1 MFIRRSTY
9 TRLRTRAEAY
19 SQAYVDAR
27 RAQNRK
33 ATPAAKRTKRLA
45 LACLRYRG
53 ELARQRAGHQAEL
66 ARQQRRIDRLQ
77 GQLDDVLGLN
87 SDQVLA
93 GEHWQQRRPDKPY
106 TATAV
111 AK

>member
-9 TRLRTRAEAY
+9 RRLRARAEAY

-27 RAQNRK
+27 RAENRK

-45 LACLRYRG
+45 LACLRYRV
-53 ELARQRAGHQAEL
+53 ELAEQRASYEAAL
-66 ARQQRRIDRLQ
+66 RKQQRRTNLLQ
-77 GQLDDVLGLN
+77 EQLDEVLGMN
-87 SDQVLA
+87 SDA
-93 GEHWQQRRPDKPY
+93 
-106 TATAV
+106 ATAV